1 MSVRYVY
8 GQLHTTEDLGLGP
21 RTSVIPS
28 KEYVPGLILF
38 NETEIKVVLW

>member
-1 MSVRYVY
+1 MSVRYQYV
-8 GQLHTTEDLGLGP
+8 QFHTNEDLGLGP
-21 RTSVIPS
+21 HTSVIRS